1 MKLPERCSTKCPE
14 RNILDL
20 KPASEQRT
28 DFGGVSPPTNTLKP
42 CHKCTPPHTEPCKL
56 SLLLQSRLANG
67 STGSWH
73 QTHTRQS
80 RRVKHSRTAA
90 PAPACAQGVSAL
102 PGIRVERAVRG
113 RSRICEAC
121 RALGDRNPPPC
132 RVERKQDPA
141 PHAQRQSTAMGRADA
156 FRWRSARRSAPRC
169 GE

>member
-14 RNILDL
+14 RNILEL

-28 DFGGVSPPTNTLKP
+28 DFRGCFSTHEHPQTLPQVHPPDPDPCGPSKHPGGY
-42 CHKCTPPHTEPCKL
+42 
-56 SLLLQSRLANG
+56 ANG
-67 STGSWH
+67 SKGSWR